1 MSIKEKIR
9 QLALQERAKRLVSQF
24 AAPSALLLCFNIWIL
39 LLINDIQPSE
49 ESTMLG
55 IAVFF
60 VLSSIWTTGMQLSP
74 LRINLQKTPDE
85 LVKPL
90 LVQILGVLA
99 IAGESIYLALFATG
113 MQPASTM
120 AHVAVIFT
128 AIMALFLYLFNHHED
143 DRQHI
148 RWTADLMLAQLL
160 AGFCAWFVTGAMETL
175 LCGIQELFGINVNE
189 RLFGSVAATCL
200 ILIAGGVTLLFMPE
214 PDSESTHSPL
224 SIRLC
229 DKLGR
234 FMLLPVSAV
243 YLVVLYVYI
252 LKIVVAWQLPNGM
265 VTWLTTA
272 LMALVLGTVSLLYRT
287 LFIEENARW
296 KTILQ
301 WCLPLSVIPVLIL
314 MTTGIARRVSDYG
327 WTPMRGYVVVVLLW
341 FFASVAILLWGAYQ
355 HKKGHQ
361 PHIIRQLIASFA
373 LLLTFSSA
381 IPELNVISV
390 CNRLQRPEEE
400 PTEMKTWDE
409 THKSVFHFYR
419 DNNPTIA
426 IPEGYRTFSLIS
438 EYDHKAAEPQRD
450 KQGRLILEFQTR
462 SDKWFAVYF
471 DDSREWIDYVDL
483 PTSDGQLIRAYN
495 FTVVDNEGKL
505 YINSLNGYLF
515 SK

>member
-128 AIMALFLYLFNHHED
+128 AIMALFLYLFRHHGD
-143 DRQHI
+143 DRQLI

-175 LCGIQELFGINVNE
+175 LFGIQELFGINVNE

-272 LMALVLGTVSLLYRT
+272 LMALVLGTVTLLYRT
-287 LFIEENARW
+287 LFIEENVRW

-355 HKKGHQ
+355 HKKGRQ
-361 PHIIRQLIASFA
+361 PHIIRWLIASFA

-390 CNRLQRPEEE
+390 CTKLQRSEE
-400 PTEMKTWDE
+400 PTEPKTWAE
-409 THKSVFHFYR
+409 THQTTFNFYR
-419 DNNPTIA
+419 SDNQPIA
-426 IPEGYRTFSLIS
+426 IPEGYHTFSPIS

-450 KQGRLILEFQTR
+450 KQGRLTLEFKEQTGKR
-462 SDKWFAVYF
+462 ITVYF
-471 DDSREWIDYVDL
+471 DDAHNWTDYVDL
-483 PTSDGQLIRAYN
+483 PTSDDKLIRAYN